1 MATGIP
7 LRWIG
12 PEVVLT
18 GKHSHASDV
27 YSFGV
32 LMAEIF
38 TRGRLPFGDLDDAT
52 LVGRLGA
59 GDWEPAD
66 HTGVPGTVDASFL
79 AVHRACLCRDPGG
92 RPGFGEIGDRFAA
105 YGGTAV

>member
-12 PEVVLT
+12 PEIVLT
-18 GKHSHASDV
+18 GKHSRASDV
-27 YSFGV
+27 YSFGI

-52 LVGRLGA
+52 LVGRLVD
-59 GDWEPAD
+59 GDWEPAAD
-66 HTGVPGTVDASFL
+66 LFSVLRCGIFL
-79 AVHRACLCRDPGG
+79 CK
-92 RPGFGEIGDRFAA
+92 DRKAGSSWA
-105 YGGTAV
+105 MPWAML